1 MNKFIKGVVYFG
13 IICTVIYGLQ
23 VAIIITI
30 SSYKGLKLDTEKSIL
45 IVGNSQTECA
55 VNDSIC
61 TNIFNFS
68 KSSETSPISYV
79 KIRQILND
87 NPKIDTIMI
96 GFNPL
101 YVNNNADYWLYS
113 RQHFAEIAPFWSFD
127 DFINFPFNLQNFGL
141 RSFRAFLLTSNKLN
155 DLGGYQYIIRDKL
168 HTDIKRRET
177 QAETTESTSPSG
189 NKMSLLYINKI
200 ISLCKQKNIKLIFI
214 NTPTYQASK
223 YFDTQDFYRLYNDN
237 FATIEF
243 WDYIDM
249 QLPDSCFG
257 DINHLNHRGA
267 KIFSETLKLRINEQ
281 KN

>member
-13 IICTVIYGLQ
+13 LICTVIYSLQ
-23 VAIIITI
+23 VVIIMTI
-30 SSYKGLKLDTEKSIL
+30 SKDKGLKINQDKHIL
-45 IVGNSQTECA
+45 LVGNSQPECA

-61 TNIFNFS
+61 TTIFNLS
-68 KSSETSPISYV
+68 ASSETSPISFV
-79 KIRQILND
+79 KIRQILQD
-87 NPKIDTIMI
+87 NPNIDTIMV

-101 YVNNNADYWLYS
+101 YVNNNADYWFYS
-113 RQHFAEIAPFWSFD
+113 RQHYAEIAPFWSYD
-127 DFINFPFNLQNFGL
+127 DFKCFPFNLQNFGL
-141 RSFRAFLLTSNKLN
+141 RSFRALLLN
-155 DLGGYQYIIRDKL
+155 LNGLKSLGGYNYLVRDKL
-168 HTDIKRRET
+168 QADIQRRES
-177 QAETTESTSPSG
+177 QSVSEEQPQG

-200 ISLCKQKNIKLIFI
+200 IALCKKNDIKLIFI